1 MYGTERENYKLNRY
15 SFDCRRIFMVL
26 VGHLFD
32 LTSEGKLYLEEMPKM
47 SQPKYIMVKN
57 EIKQWILEGKYPVG
71 SKIPSESQIQEK
83 YKVSRHT
90 VRLAISEL
98 VNEGYL
104 QKKQGAGT
112 FVSNRFVNGQTNATK
127 TIGLITTYVSEYIFP
142 SIIRGVE
149 SELSQEQ
156 YSLMLSSTHNN
167 VQREKMSL
175 ETMLQQNVD
184 GLIIEPTK
192 SSYLN
197 PNLNYYLQ
205 IVQNKIPLLMLH
217 AKYEELDVPVIA
229 MDDVQAG
236 KIATDYLI
244 DLQHEDIAIIIKIDD
259 QQGKK
264 RLKGYI
270 NSLNENDLSFEN
282 EYLIPYDTESM
293 EQIGEKVTELVQSN
307 KAPTAFICYNDQ
319 VAVILIQKLLSLGK
333 NVPDDFSVV
342 SIDNSYLSSTLPS
355 IRLTSVNHPKDEMGK
370 MAAKM
375 ILKAI
380 EDNSSVN
387 QSFIFQPELIV
398 GNSTKR
404 LDQ

>member
-1 MYGTERENYKLNRY
+1 
-15 SFDCRRIFMVL
+15 
-26 VGHLFD
+26 
-32 LTSEGKLYLEEMPKM
+32 
-47 SQPKYIMVKN
+47 
-57 EIKQWILEGKYPVG
+57 
-71 SKIPSESQIQEK
+71 
-83 YKVSRHT
+83 
-90 VRLAISEL
+90 
-98 VNEGYL
+98 
-104 QKKQGAGT
+104 
-112 FVSNRFVNGQTNATK
+112 
-127 TIGLITTYVSEYIFP
+127 
-142 SIIRGVE
+142 
-149 SELSQEQ
+149 
-156 YSLMLSSTHNN
+156 
-167 VQREKMSL
+167 
-175 ETMLQQNVD
+175 
-184 GLIIEPTK
+184 
-192 SSYLN
+192 
-197 PNLNYYLQ
+197 
-205 IVQNKIPLLMLH
+205 
-217 AKYEELDVPVIA
+217 

-380 EDNSSVN
+380 ENNSFEN
-387 QSFIFQPELIV
+387 QSYIYQPELNI
-398 GNSTKR
+398 GNSTKK
-404 LDQ
+404 LD

>member
-167 VQREKMSL
+167 VQRVKMRL
-175 ETMLQQNVD
+175 ETMLQQYMDV
-184 GLIIEPTK
+184 LIIEPTK
-192 SSYLN
+192 SSYVNLK
-197 PNLNYYLQ
+197 LNYYLQ

-244 DLQHEDIAIIIKIDD
+244 HLQHEDIAIIIKIDD

-270 NSLNENDLSFEN
+270 HSLK
-282 EYLIPYDTESM
+282 
-293 EQIGEKVTELVQSN
+293 IGRAS
-307 KAPTAFICYNDQ
+307 C
-319 VAVILIQKLLSLGK
+319 
-333 NVPDDFSVV
+333 
-342 SIDNSYLSSTLPS
+342 
-355 IRLTSVNHPKDEMGK
+355 R
-370 MAAKM
+370 
-375 ILKAI
+375 
-380 EDNSSVN
+380 
-387 QSFIFQPELIV
+387 
-398 GNSTKR
+398 
-404 LDQ
+404 